1 MAVVPS
7 AFDLNASNP
16 LRTVDW
22 RYRLAADRVAS
33 GRAFP
38 RPTWDTATLEIAT
51 YLRRAGRGAD
61 PRRLAAEFSSFHLA
75 YGVYRDADPG
85 LRFALE
91 ARLLTRSEAADIA
104 DALGTDA
111 AVIASFQAAFF
122 DVGDRLGKTDFI
134 MQRVINPQADEV
146 YQFRDG
152 GWKLLAY
159 LGGGEALERVFHPDR
174 QNGFDSV
181 MSAER
186 DATALALASRMR
198 WLVQHKSDL
207 DPRLVIHW
215 PEIVGLIGKGRT
227 PVQTD
232 YERNV
237 EQMLMGMP
245 MQILEKSDV
254 LNDPELQKAYELRA
268 SEQMLQAAGLPV
280 PGLEFVE
287 ELERKLAGGQKL
299 NPPAAKTAD
308 LPTFDQPPFEDPF
321 R

>member
-7 AFDLNASNP
+7 VVDLNARNP
-16 LRTVDW
+16 FRPVDW
-22 RYRLAADRVAS
+22 RHRLAADRVAS
-33 GRAFP
+33 GLAFP
-38 RPTWDTATLEIAT
+38 RSTWDTATLENAT

-75 YGVYRDADPG
+75 YGIYQDADPG

-111 AVIASFQAAFF
+111 AVVRSYQAAFF
-122 DVGDRLGKTDFI
+122 DVSDRLDKIDFI
-134 MQRVINPQADEV
+134 MRRVIDPPANEA
-146 YQFRDG
+146 YQFRDS
-152 GWKLLAY
+152 GWKLLGY
-159 LGGGEALERVFHPDR
+159 FGGVEALERVFHPDR

-186 DATALALASRMR
+186 DATTLALTGRMH
-198 WLVQHKSDL
+198 WLVEHKSEL
-207 DPRLVIHW
+207 DPRLVMQW
-215 PEIVGLIGKGRT
+215 PEIIGLIRKKGD
-227 PVQTD
+227 PVRTD

-237 EQMLMGMP
+237 EEFLKNMP

-254 LNDPELQKAYELRA
+254 LNDPEFQKTLELRA
-268 SEQMLQAAGLPV
+268 DEQMLQAEGLPV

-287 ELERKLAGGQKL
+287 ELERKLAGAQKQ
-299 NPPAAKTAD
+299 NPPAAKAAD
-308 LPTFDQPPFEDPF
+308 LPTFEQPPFEDPF
-321 R
+321 P

>member
-16 LRTVDW
+16 FRTVDW

-33 GRAFP
+33 GLAFP
-38 RPTWDTATLEIAT
+38 RPTWDTATLETAT

-61 PRRLAAEFSSFHLA
+61 PRRLAAEFPNFHLA
-75 YGVYRDADPG
+75 YGIYRDADPG
-85 LRFALE
+85 LRYALE
-91 ARLLTRSEAADIA
+91 ARLLTRVEAADIA

-122 DVGDRLGKTDFI
+122 NVGDRLGKTDFI
-134 MQRVINPQADEV
+134 MRRVIDPPAHEA
-146 YQFRDG
+146 YQFRNS

-159 LGGGEALERVFHPDR
+159 LGGAEALERLFHPDR

-186 DATALALASRMR
+186 DATALALTGRMH
-198 WLVQHKSDL
+198 WLVEHKSEL
-207 DPRLVIHW
+207 DPRLVIRW
-215 PEIVGLIGKGRT
+215 PEIIGLIRKEGD

-237 EQMLMGMP
+237 EQMLMSIP
-245 MQILEKSDV
+245 LQILEKADV
-254 LNDPELQKAYELRA
+254 RNNPEFQKPYELRA
-268 SEQMLQAAGLPV
+268 DDQMLQAAGLPV
-280 PGLEFVE
+280 PGLEHLE
-287 ELERKLAGGQKL
+287 ELERKLASRQKL
-299 NPPAAKTAD
+299 NPPAANAAD
-308 LPTFDQPPFEDPF
+308 LPPSEQAFDEDPF
-321 R
+321 S